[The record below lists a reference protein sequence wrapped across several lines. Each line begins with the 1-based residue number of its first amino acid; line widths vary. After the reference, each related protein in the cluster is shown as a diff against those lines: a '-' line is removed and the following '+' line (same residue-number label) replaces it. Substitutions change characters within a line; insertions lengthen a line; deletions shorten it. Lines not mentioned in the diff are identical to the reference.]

1 MKKKREEAELLG
13 YKLLYNRTGNLVTE
27 RLSTDITQ
35 LKKYFS
41 VEEYSTLNT
50 IVREATK
57 KLDEVHSY
65 IESNLNARKM
75 DD

>member
-35 LKKYFS
+35 LKRYVS

>member
-41 VEEYSTLNT
+41 VEEYATLNT

>member
-1 MKKKREEAELLG
+1 MKKKRDEAELLG

-27 RLSTDITQ
+27 RLTTDITQ

-41 VEEYSTLNT
+41 TEEYSTLHT
-50 IVREATK
+50 IIREATK

>member
-1 MKKKREEAELLG
+1 MLG

>member
-1 MKKKREEAELLG
+1 MKKKREEAEVGG

-27 RLSTDITQ
+27 RLSTDITK
-35 LKKYFS
+35 LKKYFT
-41 VEEYSTLNT
+41 VEEYATLNT

-57 KLDEVHSY
+57 KLDEVHNY
-65 IESNLNARKM
+65 IEANLNARKM